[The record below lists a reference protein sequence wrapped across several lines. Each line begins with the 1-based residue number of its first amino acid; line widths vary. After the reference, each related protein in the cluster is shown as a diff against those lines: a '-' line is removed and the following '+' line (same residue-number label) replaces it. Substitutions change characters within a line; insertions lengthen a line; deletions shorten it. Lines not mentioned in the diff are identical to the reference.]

1 MLVGQKNKGF
11 FANAKAAAWWHA
23 APVLSH
29 SPHAQSGGRGFNYR
43 FDIQASHA
51 SAKARILGDRERL
64 HCFRMALIY
73 GQSPVIGQLVWAW
86 ELELASSPLPKG
98 SSSGVVHVKPR
109 CDLLC
114 GALPTLPRGAEDYVC
129 LPSNLAYR
137 RTVDGPIVEAC
148 KECS

>member
-1 MLVGQKNKGF
+1 VLVGQNNKSF

-23 APVLSH
+23 TPVLSH

-98 SSSGVVHVKPR
+98 SSSGVVYVKP
-109 CDLLC
+109 
-114 GALPTLPRGAEDYVC
+114 
-129 LPSNLAYR
+129 
-137 RTVDGPIVEAC
+137 GPIVELS
-148 KECS
+148 KESSWSTYSSRSSGEVPYVGALRLRLRAEITECI